1 MLGLLL
7 VSGCSEV
14 DAAPAQRRILYN
26 LDGDSCMTLKAGRK
40 GPGPIDTAD
49 LRRIVEELTAK
60 GSQVDTLPVC
70 INAQVLY
77 FPTRVGTLRGT
88 LSTPEEREKWPE
100 GERLLL
106 LAVLDPSHDPP

>member
-60 GSQVDTLPVC
+60 GSQVDTLLVC